1 MKNNITQSKNHTNRS
16 ATLAK
21 GLELL
26 NILESST
33 NSMKLAEV
41 AKIANLTKPT
51 THRLLSTLVDYG
63 MIRFDSNTQDYR
75 LGMRLFELSRK
86 VWDEFDLRGSASA
99 EMLKLNEITGESIG
113 LAIIDDEA
121 GVCIDEIESKHHLRE
136 RSRIG
141 QRIALFQSAIGK
153 ALVTGLQHNTRTN
166 FIDKLKPS
174 FFKNS
179 IYKSKFD
186 LIAHLDLVNARGY
199 AIEDQEQLTGIM
211 GVAAPIV
218 DHRGI
223 TIAAIGLTGPTERLN
238 RERLHELGPTVI
250 QATRRVSLIAG
261 GSPRP
266 IGEIPKPKKPTY
278 AKLQTL
284 VETHNLIGEG
294 PVYDKKTNQL
304 YWVDICRPAIYRL
317 NLTNNNL
324 TTISINEM
332 VTALAIVPDGLLIAA
347 QSGIKIINPDNSK
360 VIKQLGHP
368 ELNLPSNR
376 FNDGKCDSKGRFWV
390 GTMAINVNPNSGSLY
405 RIDPN
410 GEIHTMET
418 NLTLPNGMGWSPDNK
433 HMYLIETHD
442 RRVYSYDFN
451 AKTGEIQN
459 RKIFIE
465 FPNDQPG
472 DPDGLAVDR
481 DGNIWITLWDGWRIS
496 KFSPSGKLIEDIILP
511 IPRPTGCVFGE
522 NGKNTL
528 YITSARIR
536 ISEQVLRQAPLSGSV
551 FLATI

>member
-1 MKNNITQSKNHTNRS
+1 MTNNITKSKNHSNRS

-26 NILESST
+26 NILESSAEA
-33 NSMKLAEV
+33 MKLAEV

-51 THRLLSTLVDYG
+51 THRLLSTLADYG
-63 MIRFDSNTQDYR
+63 MIRFDPNSQDYR

-86 VWDEFDLRGSASA
+86 VWDEFDLRGSAST
-99 EMLKLNEITGESIG
+99 EMIKLNEITGESIG

-141 QRIALFQSAIGK
+141 QRITLFHSAIGK
-153 ALVTGLQHNTRTN
+153 ALVAGLQYEARTKL
-166 FIDKLKPS
+166 IDKLES
-174 FFKNS
+174 NFFKNS

-186 LIAHLDLVNARGY
+186 LIAQLDLINARGY

-250 QATRRVSLIAG
+250 QATRRVSLVAG

-266 IGEIPKPKKPTY
+266 ICEVSKPKEPVY
-278 AKLQTL
+278 PKLQTL
-284 VETHNLIGEG
+284 VEMQNLIGEG
-294 PVYDKKTNQL
+294 PVIDKKTNQL

-317 NLTNNNL
+317 NLSNQDL

-332 VTALAIVPDGLLIAA
+332 VTALAIVPNGLLVAA
-347 QSGIKIINPDNSK
+347 QSGIKIINPANGK

-376 FNDGKCDSKGRFWV
+376 FNDGKCDCKGRLWI
-390 GTMAINVNPNSGSLY
+390 GTMAINVSPNSGSLY
-405 RIDPN
+405 RIDPT
-410 GEIHTMET
+410 GVIHTMAT
-418 NLTLPNGMGWSPDNK
+418 NLTLPNGIGWSPDNK
-433 HMYLIETHD
+433 HMYIVETHE
-442 RRVYSYDFN
+442 RRVYKYDFN

-459 RKIFIE
+459 RKILIE
-465 FPNDQPG
+465 FPNDVPG
-472 DPDGLAVDR
+472 DPDGLAVDN
-481 DGNIWITLWDGWRIS
+481 DGNLWITLWDGWRIS
-496 KFSPSGKLIEDIILP
+496 KFSKTGQLIKSIILP

-522 NGKNTL
+522 QDKNNL